1 MLNRENKTAITRK
14 GMVSN
19 RLNKFSIRKYTV
31 GTASILVGTTLI
43 FGLGNQE
50 AKAAEST
57 NKELNEATT
66 SASDNQSSGKVD
78 MQQLNQEDNTKNDNQ
93 KEMVS
98 SQGNETTSNGNKS
111 IEKESVQ
118 STTGNKVEVS
128 TAKSDEQASPK
139 STNEDLN
146 TKQTISNQEALQPDL
161 QENKSVVNA
170 QPTNEENKKVDAKTE
185 STTLNVKSDAI
196 KSNAETLVDNN
207 SNSNNEN
214 NADIILPK
222 STAPKRLNTRMRM
235 AAIQPNS
242 TDSKNVN
249 DLITSNTTLTVVDA
263 DNSKTIVPAQDYLSL
278 KSQIT
283 VDDKVKSGDY
293 FTIKYSDT
301 VQVYGL
307 NPEDIKNIGDIKD
320 PNNGETIA
328 TAKHDTANNLI
339 TYTFTDY
346 VDRFNSVKMGIN
358 YSIYMDAD
366 TIPVDKKDVPFS
378 VTIGNQITTTT
389 ADITYP
395 AYKEADNNSIGSAFT
410 ETVSHVGN
418 VEDPGYYNQVVYV
431 NPMDKDLKG
440 AKLKV
445 EAYHPKYPT
454 NIGQINQNVTNIKI
468 YRVPEGYTLNKG
480 YDVNT
485 NDLVDVTDEFK
496 NKMTYGSNQSV
507 NLDFG
512 DITSAYVVMVNTKF
526 QYTNSESPTLVQMAT
541 LSSTGNKSVSTGNAL
556 GFTNN
561 QSGGAGQEVYKIG
574 NYVWEDTNKNGVQE
588 LGEKGVG
595 NVTVTVFDNNTNTKV
610 GEAVTKEDGSYLIPN
625 LPNGDYRVE
634 FSNLPKGYEVTPSKQ
649 GNNEELD
656 SNGLS
661 SVITVNGKDNLSAD
675 LGIYKPKYN
684 LGDYVW
690 EDTNKNGIQ
699 DQDEKGIS
707 GVTVTLKDENGNVLK
722 TVTTDADGKYK
733 FTDLDN
739 GNYKVEF
746 TTPEGYTP
754 TTVTSGSDIE
764 KDSNGLTTTGV
775 INGADNMTLD
785 SGFYKTPKYNLGNY
799 VWEDTNKDGKQDST
813 EKGISG
819 VTVTLKNEN
828 GEVLQTT
835 KTDKD
840 GKYQFTG
847 LENGTYKVEFE
858 TPSGYTPTQVGSG
871 TDEGIDSNGTSTT
884 GVIKDKDNDTIDS
897 GFYKPTYNLGDYVW
911 EDTNKNG
918 VQDKDEKGISGVTV
932 TLKDENDKVLKTV
945 TTDENGKY
953 QFTDLNNGTYKVE
966 FETPS
971 GYTPTSVTSGNDT
984 EKDSNGL
991 TTTGVIKD
999 ADNMT
1004 LDSGFYK
1011 TPKYS
1016 LGDYVWYDSN
1026 KDGKQD
1032 STEKGIK
1039 DVKVTLLNEKGEVIG
1054 TTKTDENGKYRFDN
1068 LDSGKYKVI
1077 FEKSAGYLPTKVNG
1091 TTDGEKDSNGSSVT
1105 VKINGKDDMSLD
1117 TGFYKEPKYNLGDYV
1132 WEDTNKDG
1140 IQDANEPGI
1149 KDVKV
1154 TLKDSTGKV
1163 IGTTTTDA
1171 SGKYKFTDLD
1181 NGNYTVEF
1189 ETPAGYTPTVKNTTA
1204 EDKDSNGLT
1213 TTGVIKD
1220 ADNMTLD
1227 SGFYKTP
1234 KYSLGDY
1241 VWYDSNK
1248 DG

>member
-66 SASDNQSSGKVD
+66 SASDNQSSDKVD

-98 SQGNETTSNGNKS
+98 SQGNETTSNGNKL

-161 QENKSVVNA
+161 QENKSVVNV

-196 KSNAETLVDNN
+196 KSNDETLVDNN

-222 STAPKRLNTRMRM
+222 STAPKRLNTRMRI
-235 AAIQPNS
+235 AAVQPSS
-242 TDSKNVN
+242 TEAKNVN

-263 DNSKTIVPAQDYLSL
+263 DKNNKIVPAQDYLSL

-328 TAKHDTANNLI
+328 AAKHDTANNLI

-346 VDRFNSVKMGIN
+346 VDRFNSVQMGIN

-366 TIPVDKKDVPFS
+366 TIPVSKNDVEFN
-378 VTIGNQITTTT
+378 VTIGNTTTKTT
-389 ADITYP
+389 ANIQYP
-395 AYKEADNNSIGSAFT
+395 DYVVNEKNSIGSAFT

-418 VEDPGYYNQVVYV
+418 KENPGYYKQTIYV
-431 NPMDKDLKG
+431 NPSENSLTN

-445 EAYHPKYPT
+445 QAYHSSYPN
-454 NIGQINQNVTNIKI
+454 NIGQINKDVTDIKI
-468 YRVPEGYTLNKG
+468 YQVPKGYTLNKG

-485 NDLVDVTDEFK
+485 KELTDVTNQYLQK
-496 NKMTYGSNQSV
+496 ITYGDNNSAV
-507 NLDFG
+507 IDFG
-512 DITSAYVVMVNTKF
+512 NADSAYVVMVNTKF

-1054 TTKTDENGKYRFDN
+1054 TTKTDENGKYCFDN

-1077 FEKSAGYLPTKVNG
+1077 FEKPAGLTQTG
-1091 TTDGEKDSNGSSVT
+1091 TNTTEDDKDADGGEVDVTITDH
-1105 VKINGKDDMSLD
+1105 DD
-1117 TGFYKEPKYNLGDYV
+1117 
-1132 WEDTNKDG
+1132 
-1140 IQDANEPGI
+1140 
-1149 KDVKV
+1149 
-1154 TLKDSTGKV
+1154 
-1163 IGTTTTDA
+1163 
-1171 SGKYKFTDLD
+1171 FTLD
-1181 NGNYTVEF
+1181 NGYF
-1189 ETPAGYTPTVKNTTA
+1189 
-1204 EDKDSNGLT
+1204 
-1213 TTGVIKD
+1213 
-1220 ADNMTLD
+1220 
-1227 SGFYKTP
+1227 
-1234 KYSLGDY
+1234 
-1241 VWYDSNK
+1241 
-1248 DG
+1248 

>member
-66 SASDNQSSGKVD
+66 SASDNQSSDKVD

-98 SQGNETTSNGNKS
+98 SQGNETTSNGNKL

-161 QENKSVVNA
+161 QENKSVVNV

-196 KSNAETLVDNN
+196 KSNDETLVDNN

-222 STAPKRLNTRMRM
+222 STAPKRLNTRMRI
-235 AAIQPNS
+235 AAVQPSS
-242 TDSKNVN
+242 TEAKNVN

-263 DNSKTIVPAQDYLSL
+263 DKNNKIVPAQDYLSL

-346 VDRFNSVKMGIN
+346 VDRFNSVQMGIN

-366 TIPVDKKDVPFS
+366 TIPVSKNDVEFN
-378 VTIGNQITTTT
+378 VTIGNTTTKTT
-389 ADITYP
+389 ANIQYP
-395 AYKEADNNSIGSAFT
+395 DYVVNEKNSIGSAFT

-418 VEDPGYYNQVVYV
+418 KENPGYYKQTIYV
-431 NPMDKDLKG
+431 NPSENSLTN

-445 EAYHPKYPT
+445 QAYHSSYPN
-454 NIGQINQNVTNIKI
+454 NIGQINKDVTDIKI
-468 YRVPEGYTLNKG
+468 YQVPKGYTLNKG

-485 NDLVDVTDEFK
+485 KELTDVTNQYLQK
-496 NKMTYGSNQSV
+496 ITYGDNNSAV
-507 NLDFG
+507 IDFG
-512 DITSAYVVMVNTKF
+512 NADSAYVVMVNTKF

-984 EKDSNGL
+984 DKDSNGL

-1039 DVKVTLLNEKGEVIG
+1039 DVTVTLQNEKGEVIG

-1068 LDSGKYKVI
+1068 LDSG
-1077 FEKSAGYLPTKVNG
+1077 
-1091 TTDGEKDSNGSSVT
+1091 
-1105 VKINGKDDMSLD
+1105 
-1117 TGFYKEPKYNLGDYV
+1117 
-1132 WEDTNKDG
+1132 
-1140 IQDANEPGI
+1140 
-1149 KDVKV
+1149 
-1154 TLKDSTGKV
+1154 
-1163 IGTTTTDA
+1163 
-1171 SGKYKFTDLD
+1171 
-1181 NGNYTVEF
+1181 
-1189 ETPAGYTPTVKNTTA
+1189 
-1204 EDKDSNGLT
+1204 
-1213 TTGVIKD
+1213 
-1220 ADNMTLD
+1220 
-1227 SGFYKTP
+1227 
-1234 KYSLGDY
+1234 
-1241 VWYDSNK
+1241 
-1248 DG
+1248 

>member
-50 AKAAEST
+50 AKAAEVT
-57 NKELNEATT
+57 NKEMKEDAT
-66 SASDNQSSGKVD
+66 SVNNDQVSKKVD
-78 MQQLNQEDNTKNDNQ
+78 TEQLNNDSNTRKVDREQLKDENINKVANQKEVTRVENSVASEKNNNSQPSENGKLQTSDVKKTEDNNATSDDQVTTTVNSQQLNTDN
-93 KEMVS
+93 
-98 SQGNETTSNGNKS
+98 TTSNATMSSAPINVSKDDLKINS
-111 IEKESVQ
+111 EVVKNV
-118 STTGNKVEVS
+118 VEN
-128 TAKSDEQASPK
+128 SD
-139 STNEDLN
+139 N
-146 TKQTISNQEALQPDL
+146 TD
-161 QENKSVVNA
+161 NA
-170 QPTNEENKKVDAKTE
+170 NG
-185 STTLNVKSDAI
+185 SD
-196 KSNAETLVDNN
+196 V
-207 SNSNNEN
+207 
-214 NADIILPK
+214 ILPK

-1077 FEKSAGYLPTKVNG
+1077 FEK
-1091 TTDGEKDSNGSSVT
+1091 
-1105 VKINGKDDMSLD
+1105 
-1117 TGFYKEPKYNLGDYV
+1117 
-1132 WEDTNKDG
+1132 
-1140 IQDANEPGI
+1140 
-1149 KDVKV
+1149 
-1154 TLKDSTGKV
+1154 
-1163 IGTTTTDA
+1163 
-1171 SGKYKFTDLD
+1171 
-1181 NGNYTVEF
+1181 
-1189 ETPAGYTPTVKNTTA
+1189 PAGLTQTGTNT
-1204 EDKDSNGLT
+1204 
-1213 TTGVIKD
+1213 
-1220 ADNMTLD
+1220 
-1227 SGFYKTP
+1227 
-1234 KYSLGDY
+1234 
-1241 VWYDSNK
+1241 
-1248 DG
+1248 

>member
-66 SASDNQSSGKVD
+66 SASDNQSSDKVD

-98 SQGNETTSNGNKS
+98 SQGNETTSNGNKL

-161 QENKSVVNA
+161 QENKSVVNV

-196 KSNAETLVDNN
+196 KSNDETLVDNN

-222 STAPKRLNTRMRM
+222 STAPKRLNTRMRI
-235 AAIQPNS
+235 AAVQPSS
-242 TDSKNVN
+242 TEAKNVN

-263 DNSKTIVPAQDYLSL
+263 DKNNKIVPAQDYLAL
-278 KSQIT
+278 KSQIK

-346 VDRFNSVKMGIN
+346 VDRFNSVQMGIN

-366 TIPVDKKDVPFS
+366 TIPVSKNDVEFN
-378 VTIGNQITTTT
+378 VTIGNTTTKTT
-389 ADITYP
+389 ANIQYP
-395 AYKEADNNSIGSAFT
+395 DYVSRDNNSIGSAFT
-410 ETVSHVGN
+410 ETVSHAGN
-418 VEDPGYYNQVVYV
+418 AEDPGYYIQTVYV
-431 NPMDKDLKG
+431 NPSEKTLTN

-445 EAYHPKYPT
+445 EAYHKDYPD
-454 NIGQINQNVTNIKI
+454 NVGQINKNVTKIKI
-468 YRVPEGYTLNKG
+468 YQAPKDYVLNKG

-485 NDLVDVTDEFK
+485 NQLIDVTEQFK
-496 NKMTYGSNQSV
+496 DKITYGTNDSV
-507 NLDFG
+507 NVDFG
-512 DITSAYVVMVNTKF
+512 SINNSYVVMVDTKF
-526 QYTNSESPTLVQMAT
+526 EFTTSESPTLVQMAT
-541 LSSTGNKSVSTGNAL
+541 LTSDGNRSVSTGNAL

-574 NYVWEDTNKNGVQE
+574 NYVWEDTNKNGIQE
-588 LGEKGVG
+588 LGEVGVKGV
-595 NVTVTVFDNNTNTKV
+595 TVVAYDNKTNKEV
-610 GEAVTKEDGSYLIPN
+610 GRTITDEKGGYLIPN

-733 FTDLDN
+733 FTDLGN

-1054 TTKTDENGKYRFDN
+1054 TTTTDENGKYRFDN

-1077 FEKSAGYLPTKVNG
+1077 FEK
-1091 TTDGEKDSNGSSVT
+1091 
-1105 VKINGKDDMSLD
+1105 
-1117 TGFYKEPKYNLGDYV
+1117 
-1132 WEDTNKDG
+1132 
-1140 IQDANEPGI
+1140 
-1149 KDVKV
+1149 
-1154 TLKDSTGKV
+1154 
-1163 IGTTTTDA
+1163 
-1171 SGKYKFTDLD
+1171 
-1181 NGNYTVEF
+1181 
-1189 ETPAGYTPTVKNTTA
+1189 PAGLTQTVTNTT
-1204 EDKDSNGLT
+1204 EDD
-1213 TTGVIKD
+1213 KD
-1220 ADNMTLD
+1220 ADGGEVDVTITDHDDFTLD
-1227 SGFYKTP
+1227 
-1234 KYSLGDY
+1234 
-1241 VWYDSNK
+1241 
-1248 DG
+1248 

>member
-66 SASDNQSSGKVD
+66 SASDNQSSDKVD

-98 SQGNETTSNGNKS
+98 SQGNETTSNGNKL

-161 QENKSVVNA
+161 QENKSVVNV

-196 KSNAETLVDNN
+196 KSNDETLVDNN

-222 STAPKRLNTRMRM
+222 STAPKRLNTRMRI
-235 AAIQPNS
+235 AAVQPSS
-242 TDSKNVN
+242 TEAKNVN

-263 DNSKTIVPAQDYLSL
+263 DKNNKIVPAQDYLSL

-346 VDRFNSVKMGIN
+346 VDRFNSVQMGIN

-366 TIPVDKKDVPFS
+366 TIPVSKNDVEFN
-378 VTIGNQITTTT
+378 VTIGNTTTKTT
-389 ADITYP
+389 ANIQYP
-395 AYKEADNNSIGSAFT
+395 DYVVNEKNSIGSAFT

-418 VEDPGYYNQVVYV
+418 KENPGYYKQTIYV
-431 NPMDKDLKG
+431 NPSENSLTN

-445 EAYHPKYPT
+445 QAYHSSYPN
-454 NIGQINQNVTNIKI
+454 NIGQINKDVTDIKI
-468 YRVPEGYTLNKG
+468 YQVPKGYTLNKG

-485 NDLVDVTDEFK
+485 KELTDVTNQYLQK
-496 NKMTYGSNQSV
+496 ITYGDNNSAV
-507 NLDFG
+507 IDFG
-512 DITSAYVVMVNTKF
+512 NADSAYVVMVNTKF

-1054 TTKTDENGKYRFDN
+1054 TTKTDENGKYCFDN
-1068 LDSGKYKVI
+1068 LDSGKYK
-1077 FEKSAGYLPTKVNG
+1077 
-1091 TTDGEKDSNGSSVT
+1091 
-1105 VKINGKDDMSLD
+1105 
-1117 TGFYKEPKYNLGDYV
+1117 
-1132 WEDTNKDG
+1132 
-1140 IQDANEPGI
+1140 
-1149 KDVKV
+1149 
-1154 TLKDSTGKV
+1154 
-1163 IGTTTTDA
+1163 
-1171 SGKYKFTDLD
+1171 
-1181 NGNYTVEF
+1181 
-1189 ETPAGYTPTVKNTTA
+1189 
-1204 EDKDSNGLT
+1204 
-1213 TTGVIKD
+1213 
-1220 ADNMTLD
+1220 
-1227 SGFYKTP
+1227 
-1234 KYSLGDY
+1234 
-1241 VWYDSNK
+1241 
-1248 DG
+1248 

>member
-66 SASDNQSSGKVD
+66 SASDNQSSDKVD

-222 STAPKRLNTRMRM
+222 STAPKRLNTRMRI
-235 AAIQPNS
+235 AAVQPSS
-242 TDSKNVN
+242 TEAKNVN

-263 DNSKTIVPAQDYLSL
+263 DKNNKIVPAQDYLEL
-278 KSQIT
+278 KSQIK

-346 VDRFNSVKMGIN
+346 VDRFNSVQMGIN

-366 TIPVDKKDVPFS
+366 TIPVSKNDVEFN
-378 VTIGNQITTTT
+378 VTIGNTTTKTT
-389 ADITYP
+389 ANIQYP
-395 AYKEADNNSIGSAFT
+395 DYVVNEKNSIGSAFT
-410 ETVSHVGN
+410 ETVSHIGN
-418 VEDPGYYNQVVYV
+418 KENPGYYKQTIYV
-431 NPMDKDLKG
+431 NPSENSLTN

-445 EAYHPKYPT
+445 QAYHSSYPN
-454 NIGQINQNVTNIKI
+454 NIGQINKEVTDIKI
-468 YRVPEGYTLNKG
+468 YQVPKGYTLNKG

-485 NDLVDVTDEFK
+485 KELTDVTNQYLQK
-496 NKMTYGSNQSV
+496 ITYGDNNSAV
-507 NLDFG
+507 IDFG
-512 DITSAYVVMVNTKF
+512 NADSAYVVMVNTKF
-526 QYTNSESPTLVQMAT
+526 QYTTSESPTLVQMVT
-541 LSSTGNKSVSTGNAL
+541 LSSDNSKSASMGNAL

-945 TTDENGKY
+945 TTDEKGKY

-1077 FEKSAGYLPTKVNG
+1077 FEK
-1091 TTDGEKDSNGSSVT
+1091 
-1105 VKINGKDDMSLD
+1105 
-1117 TGFYKEPKYNLGDYV
+1117 
-1132 WEDTNKDG
+1132 
-1140 IQDANEPGI
+1140 
-1149 KDVKV
+1149 
-1154 TLKDSTGKV
+1154 
-1163 IGTTTTDA
+1163 
-1171 SGKYKFTDLD
+1171 
-1181 NGNYTVEF
+1181 
-1189 ETPAGYTPTVKNTTA
+1189 
-1204 EDKDSNGLT
+1204 
-1213 TTGVIKD
+1213 
-1220 ADNMTLD
+1220 
-1227 SGFYKTP
+1227 
-1234 KYSLGDY
+1234 
-1241 VWYDSNK
+1241 
-1248 DG
+1248 

>member
-1 MLNRENKTAITRK
+1 MLNRENKTAMTRK

-43 FGLGNQE
+43 FGIGSQE
-50 AKAAEST
+50 AKAAEVT
-57 NKELNEATT
+57 NKEMKEDAT
-66 SASDNQSSGKVD
+66 SVNNDQVSKKVD
-78 MQQLNQEDNTKNDNQ
+78 TGQLNKDGNTSKVDTEQLNDENINKVANQKEVTRVENSVASEKNNNSQPSENGKLQTSDVKKTEDNNATSDDQVTTTVNSQQLNTDN
-93 KEMVS
+93 
-98 SQGNETTSNGNKS
+98 TTSNATMSAAPINVSKDDLKINS
-111 IEKESVQ
+111 E
-118 STTGNKVEVS
+118 EVRNVGE
-128 TAKSDEQASPK
+128 KSD
-139 STNEDLN
+139 N
-146 TKQTISNQEALQPDL
+146 TD
-161 QENKSVVNA
+161 NA
-170 QPTNEENKKVDAKTE
+170 NG
-185 STTLNVKSDAI
+185 SDVI
-196 KSNAETLVDNN
+196 M
-207 SNSNNEN
+207 
-214 NADIILPK
+214 PK
-222 STAPKRLNTRMRM
+222 STAPKRLNTRMRI
-235 AAIQPNS
+235 AAVQPSS

-249 DLITSNTTLTVVDA
+249 NLITSTTTLTVVDA
-263 DNSKTIVPAQDYLSL
+263 DKNNKIVPAQDYLAL
-278 KSQIT
+278 KSQIK

-346 VDRFNSVKMGIN
+346 VDRFNSVQMGIN

-366 TIPVDKKDVPFS
+366 TIPVSKNDVEFN
-378 VTIGNQITTTT
+378 VTIGNDTTKTT
-389 ADITYP
+389 ANIQYP
-395 AYKEADNNSIGSAFT
+395 DYVVNEKNSIGSAFT

-418 VEDPGYYNQVVYV
+418 KENPGYYKQTIYV
-431 NPMDKDLKG
+431 NPSENSLTN

-445 EAYHPKYPT
+445 QAYHSSYPN
-454 NIGQINQNVTNIKI
+454 NIGQINKEVTDIKI
-468 YRVPEGYTLNKG
+468 YQVPKGYTLNKG

-485 NDLVDVTDEFK
+485 KELTDVTNQYLQK
-496 NKMTYGSNQSV
+496 ITYGDNNSAV
-507 NLDFG
+507 IDFG
-512 DITSAYVVMVNTKF
+512 NADSAYVVMVNTKF
-526 QYTNSESPTLVQMAT
+526 QYTTSESPTLVQMVT
-541 LSSTGNKSVSTGNAL
+541 LSSDNSKSASMGNAL

-634 FSNLPKGYEVTPSKQ
+634 FSNLPQGYEVTPSKQ

-656 SNGLS
+656 SNGVS

-858 TPSGYTPTQVGSG
+858 TPLGYTPTQVGSG

-1077 FEKSAGYLPTKVNG
+1077 FEK
-1091 TTDGEKDSNGSSVT
+1091 
-1105 VKINGKDDMSLD
+1105 
-1117 TGFYKEPKYNLGDYV
+1117 
-1132 WEDTNKDG
+1132 
-1140 IQDANEPGI
+1140 
-1149 KDVKV
+1149 
-1154 TLKDSTGKV
+1154 
-1163 IGTTTTDA
+1163 
-1171 SGKYKFTDLD
+1171 
-1181 NGNYTVEF
+1181 
-1189 ETPAGYTPTVKNTTA
+1189 PAG
-1204 EDKDSNGLT
+1204 LT
-1213 TTGVIKD
+1213 QTG
-1220 ADNMTLD
+1220 
-1227 SGFYKTP
+1227 
-1234 KYSLGDY
+1234 
-1241 VWYDSNK
+1241 
-1248 DG
+1248 

>member
-66 SASDNQSSGKVD
+66 SASDNQSSDKVD

-98 SQGNETTSNGNKS
+98 SQGNETTSNGNKL

-161 QENKSVVNA
+161 QENKSVVNV

-196 KSNAETLVDNN
+196 KSNDETLVDNN

-222 STAPKRLNTRMRM
+222 STAPKRLNTRMRI
-235 AAIQPNS
+235 AAVQPSS
-242 TDSKNVN
+242 TEAKNVN

-263 DNSKTIVPAQDYLSL
+263 DKNNKIVPAQDYLAL
-278 KSQIT
+278 KSQIK

-346 VDRFNSVKMGIN
+346 VDRFNSVQMGIN

-366 TIPVDKKDVPFS
+366 TIPVSKNDVEFN
-378 VTIGNQITTTT
+378 VTIGNTTTKTT
-389 ADITYP
+389 ANIQYP
-395 AYKEADNNSIGSAFT
+395 DYVSRDNNSIGSAFT
-410 ETVSHVGN
+410 ETVSHAGN
-418 VEDPGYYNQVVYV
+418 AEDPGYYIQTVYV
-431 NPMDKDLKG
+431 NPSEKTLTN

-445 EAYHPKYPT
+445 EAYHKDYPD
-454 NIGQINQNVTNIKI
+454 NVGQINKNVTKIKI
-468 YRVPEGYTLNKG
+468 YQAPKDYVLNKG

-485 NDLVDVTDEFK
+485 NQLIDVTEQFK
-496 NKMTYGSNQSV
+496 DKITYGTNDSV
-507 NLDFG
+507 NVDFG
-512 DITSAYVVMVNTKF
+512 SINNSYVVMVDTKF
-526 QYTNSESPTLVQMAT
+526 EFTTSESPTLVQMAT
-541 LSSTGNKSVSTGNAL
+541 LTSDGNRSVSTGNAL

-574 NYVWEDTNKNGVQE
+574 NYVWEDTNKNGIQE
-588 LGEKGVG
+588 LGEVGVKGV
-595 NVTVTVFDNNTNTKV
+595 TVVAYDNKTNKEV
-610 GEAVTKEDGSYLIPN
+610 GRTITDEKGGYLIPN

-733 FTDLDN
+733 FTDLGN

-1054 TTKTDENGKYRFDN
+1054 TTTTDENGKYRFDN

-1077 FEKSAGYLPTKVNG
+1077 FEKPAGLTQTG
-1091 TTDGEKDSNGSSVT
+1091 TNTTEDDKDADGGEVDVTITDH
-1105 VKINGKDDMSLD
+1105 DD
-1117 TGFYKEPKYNLGDYV
+1117 
-1132 WEDTNKDG
+1132 
-1140 IQDANEPGI
+1140 
-1149 KDVKV
+1149 
-1154 TLKDSTGKV
+1154 
-1163 IGTTTTDA
+1163 
-1171 SGKYKFTDLD
+1171 FTLD
-1181 NGNYTVEF
+1181 NGYF
-1189 ETPAGYTPTVKNTTA
+1189 
-1204 EDKDSNGLT
+1204 
-1213 TTGVIKD
+1213 
-1220 ADNMTLD
+1220 
-1227 SGFYKTP
+1227 
-1234 KYSLGDY
+1234 
-1241 VWYDSNK
+1241 
-1248 DG
+1248 

>member
-66 SASDNQSSGKVD
+66 SASDNQSSDKVD

-222 STAPKRLNTRMRM
+222 STAPKRLNTRMRI
-235 AAIQPNS
+235 AAVQPSS
-242 TDSKNVN
+242 TEAKNVN

-263 DNSKTIVPAQDYLSL
+263 DKNNKIVPAQDYLEL
-278 KSQIT
+278 KSQIK

-346 VDRFNSVKMGIN
+346 VDRFNSVQMGIN

-366 TIPVDKKDVPFS
+366 TIPVSKNDVEFN
-378 VTIGNQITTTT
+378 VTIGNTTTKTT
-389 ADITYP
+389 ANIQYP
-395 AYKEADNNSIGSAFT
+395 DYVVNEKNSIGSAFT

-418 VEDPGYYNQVVYV
+418 KENPGYYKQTIYV
-431 NPMDKDLKG
+431 NPSENSLTN

-445 EAYHPKYPT
+445 QAYHSSYPN
-454 NIGQINQNVTNIKI
+454 NIGQINKEVTDIKI
-468 YRVPEGYTLNKG
+468 YQVPKGYTLNKG

-485 NDLVDVTDEFK
+485 KELTDVTNQYLQK
-496 NKMTYGSNQSV
+496 ITYGDNNSAV
-507 NLDFG
+507 IDFG
-512 DITSAYVVMVNTKF
+512 NADSAYVVMVNTKF
-526 QYTNSESPTLVQMAT
+526 QYTTSESPTLVQMVT
-541 LSSTGNKSVSTGNAL
+541 LSSDNSKSASMGNAL

-707 GVTVTLKDENGNVLK
+707 GVTVTLKEENGNVLK

-991 TTTGVIKD
+991 TTTG
-999 ADNMT
+999 
-1004 LDSGFYK
+1004 
-1011 TPKYS
+1011 
-1016 LGDYVWYDSN
+1016 
-1026 KDGKQD
+1026 
-1032 STEKGIK
+1032 
-1039 DVKVTLLNEKGEVIG
+1039 
-1054 TTKTDENGKYRFDN
+1054 
-1068 LDSGKYKVI
+1068 
-1077 FEKSAGYLPTKVNG
+1077 
-1091 TTDGEKDSNGSSVT
+1091 
-1105 VKINGKDDMSLD
+1105 
-1117 TGFYKEPKYNLGDYV
+1117 
-1132 WEDTNKDG
+1132 
-1140 IQDANEPGI
+1140 
-1149 KDVKV
+1149 
-1154 TLKDSTGKV
+1154 
-1163 IGTTTTDA
+1163 
-1171 SGKYKFTDLD
+1171 
-1181 NGNYTVEF
+1181 
-1189 ETPAGYTPTVKNTTA
+1189 
-1204 EDKDSNGLT
+1204 
-1213 TTGVIKD
+1213 
-1220 ADNMTLD
+1220 
-1227 SGFYKTP
+1227 
-1234 KYSLGDY
+1234 
-1241 VWYDSNK
+1241 
-1248 DG
+1248 

>member
-66 SASDNQSSGKVD
+66 SASDNQSSDKVD

-98 SQGNETTSNGNKS
+98 SQGNETTSNGNKL

-161 QENKSVVNA
+161 QENKSVVNV

-196 KSNAETLVDNN
+196 KSNDETLVDNN

-222 STAPKRLNTRMRM
+222 STAPKRLNTRMRI
-235 AAIQPNS
+235 AAVQPSS
-242 TDSKNVN
+242 TEAKNVN

-263 DNSKTIVPAQDYLSL
+263 DKNNKIVPAQDYLSL

-346 VDRFNSVKMGIN
+346 VDRFNSVQMGIN

-366 TIPVDKKDVPFS
+366 TIPVSKNDVEFN
-378 VTIGNQITTTT
+378 VTIGNTTTKTT
-389 ADITYP
+389 ANIQYP
-395 AYKEADNNSIGSAFT
+395 DYVVNEKNSIGSAFT

-418 VEDPGYYNQVVYV
+418 KENPGYYKQTIYV
-431 NPMDKDLKG
+431 NPSENSLTN

-445 EAYHPKYPT
+445 QAYHSSYPN
-454 NIGQINQNVTNIKI
+454 NIGQINKDVTDIKI
-468 YRVPEGYTLNKG
+468 YQVPKGYTLNKG

-485 NDLVDVTDEFK
+485 KELTDVTNQYLQK
-496 NKMTYGSNQSV
+496 ITYGDNNSAV
-507 NLDFG
+507 IDFG
-512 DITSAYVVMVNTKF
+512 NADSAYVVMVNTKF

-1054 TTKTDENGKYRFDN
+1054 TTK
-1068 LDSGKYKVI
+1068 
-1077 FEKSAGYLPTKVNG
+1077 
-1091 TTDGEKDSNGSSVT
+1091 
-1105 VKINGKDDMSLD
+1105 
-1117 TGFYKEPKYNLGDYV
+1117 
-1132 WEDTNKDG
+1132 
-1140 IQDANEPGI
+1140 
-1149 KDVKV
+1149 
-1154 TLKDSTGKV
+1154 
-1163 IGTTTTDA
+1163 
-1171 SGKYKFTDLD
+1171 
-1181 NGNYTVEF
+1181 
-1189 ETPAGYTPTVKNTTA
+1189 
-1204 EDKDSNGLT
+1204 
-1213 TTGVIKD
+1213 
-1220 ADNMTLD
+1220 
-1227 SGFYKTP
+1227 
-1234 KYSLGDY
+1234 
-1241 VWYDSNK
+1241 
-1248 DG
+1248 

>member
-66 SASDNQSSGKVD
+66 SASDNQSSDKVD

-98 SQGNETTSNGNKS
+98 SQGNETTSNGNKL

-161 QENKSVVNA
+161 QENKSVVNV

-196 KSNAETLVDNN
+196 KSNDETLVDNN

-222 STAPKRLNTRMRM
+222 STAPKRLNTRMRI
-235 AAIQPNS
+235 AAVQPSS
-242 TDSKNVN
+242 TEAKNVN

-263 DNSKTIVPAQDYLSL
+263 DKNNKIVPAQDYLSL

-346 VDRFNSVKMGIN
+346 VDRFNSVQMGIN

-366 TIPVDKKDVPFS
+366 TIPVSKNDVEFN
-378 VTIGNQITTTT
+378 VTIGNTTTKTT
-389 ADITYP
+389 ANIQYP
-395 AYKEADNNSIGSAFT
+395 DYVVNEKNSIGSAFT

-418 VEDPGYYNQVVYV
+418 KENPGYYKQTIYV
-431 NPMDKDLKG
+431 NPSENSLTN

-445 EAYHPKYPT
+445 QAYHSSYPN
-454 NIGQINQNVTNIKI
+454 NIGQINKDVTDIKI
-468 YRVPEGYTLNKG
+468 YQVPKGYTLNKG

-485 NDLVDVTDEFK
+485 KELTDVTNQYLQK
-496 NKMTYGSNQSV
+496 ITYGDNNSAV
-507 NLDFG
+507 IDFG
-512 DITSAYVVMVNTKF
+512 NADSAYVVMVNTKF

-1016 LGDYVWYDSN
+1016 LGDYV
-1026 KDGKQD
+1026 
-1032 STEKGIK
+1032 
-1039 DVKVTLLNEKGEVIG
+1039 
-1054 TTKTDENGKYRFDN
+1054 
-1068 LDSGKYKVI
+1068 
-1077 FEKSAGYLPTKVNG
+1077 
-1091 TTDGEKDSNGSSVT
+1091 
-1105 VKINGKDDMSLD
+1105 
-1117 TGFYKEPKYNLGDYV
+1117 
-1132 WEDTNKDG
+1132 
-1140 IQDANEPGI
+1140 
-1149 KDVKV
+1149 
-1154 TLKDSTGKV
+1154 
-1163 IGTTTTDA
+1163 
-1171 SGKYKFTDLD
+1171 
-1181 NGNYTVEF
+1181 
-1189 ETPAGYTPTVKNTTA
+1189 
-1204 EDKDSNGLT
+1204 
-1213 TTGVIKD
+1213 
-1220 ADNMTLD
+1220 
-1227 SGFYKTP
+1227 
-1234 KYSLGDY
+1234 
-1241 VWYDSNK
+1241 
-1248 DG
+1248 

>member
-66 SASDNQSSGKVD
+66 SASDNQSSDKVD

-98 SQGNETTSNGNKS
+98 SQGNETTSNGNKL

-161 QENKSVVNA
+161 QENKSVVNV

-196 KSNAETLVDNN
+196 KSNDETLVDNN

-222 STAPKRLNTRMRM
+222 STAPKRLNTRMRI
-235 AAIQPNS
+235 AAVQPSS
-242 TDSKNVN
+242 TEAKNVN

-263 DNSKTIVPAQDYLSL
+263 DKNNKIVPAQDYLSL

-346 VDRFNSVKMGIN
+346 VDRFNSVQMGIN

-366 TIPVDKKDVPFS
+366 TIPVSKNDVEFN
-378 VTIGNQITTTT
+378 VTIGNTTTKTT
-389 ADITYP
+389 ANIQYP
-395 AYKEADNNSIGSAFT
+395 DYVVNEKNSIGSAFT

-418 VEDPGYYNQVVYV
+418 KENPGYYKQTIYV
-431 NPMDKDLKG
+431 NPSENSLTN

-445 EAYHPKYPT
+445 QAYHSSYPN
-454 NIGQINQNVTNIKI
+454 NIGQINKDVTDIKI
-468 YRVPEGYTLNKG
+468 YQVPKGYTLNKG

-485 NDLVDVTDEFK
+485 KELTDVTNQYLQK
-496 NKMTYGSNQSV
+496 ITYGDNNSAV
-507 NLDFG
+507 IDFG
-512 DITSAYVVMVNTKF
+512 NADSAYVVMVNTKF

-1054 TTKTDENGKYRFDN
+1054 TTKTDENGKYCFDN

-1077 FEKSAGYLPTKVNG
+1077 FEK
-1091 TTDGEKDSNGSSVT
+1091 
-1105 VKINGKDDMSLD
+1105 
-1117 TGFYKEPKYNLGDYV
+1117 
-1132 WEDTNKDG
+1132 
-1140 IQDANEPGI
+1140 
-1149 KDVKV
+1149 
-1154 TLKDSTGKV
+1154 
-1163 IGTTTTDA
+1163 
-1171 SGKYKFTDLD
+1171 
-1181 NGNYTVEF
+1181 
-1189 ETPAGYTPTVKNTTA
+1189 PAGLTQTGTNTT
-1204 EDKDSNGLT
+1204 EDD
-1213 TTGVIKD
+1213 KD
-1220 ADNMTLD
+1220 AD
-1227 SGFYKTP
+1227 G
-1234 KYSLGDY
+1234 GE
-1241 VWYDSNK
+1241 V
-1248 DG
+1248 

>member
-1 MLNRENKTAITRK
+1 MLNRENKTAMTRK

-43 FGLGNQE
+43 FGIGSQE
-50 AKAAEST
+50 AKAAEVT
-57 NKELNEATT
+57 NKEMKEDAT
-66 SASDNQSSGKVD
+66 SVNNDQVSKKVD
-78 MQQLNQEDNTKNDNQ
+78 TGQLNKDGNTSKVDTEQLNDENINKVANQKEVTRVENSVASEKNNNSQPSENGKLQTSDVKKTEDNNATSDDQVTTTVNSQQLNTDN
-93 KEMVS
+93 
-98 SQGNETTSNGNKS
+98 TTSNATMSAAPINVSKDDLKINS
-111 IEKESVQ
+111 E
-118 STTGNKVEVS
+118 EVRNVGE
-128 TAKSDEQASPK
+128 KSD
-139 STNEDLN
+139 N
-146 TKQTISNQEALQPDL
+146 TD
-161 QENKSVVNA
+161 NA
-170 QPTNEENKKVDAKTE
+170 NG
-185 STTLNVKSDAI
+185 SDVI
-196 KSNAETLVDNN
+196 M
-207 SNSNNEN
+207 
-214 NADIILPK
+214 PK
-222 STAPKRLNTRMRM
+222 STAPKRLNTRMRI
-235 AAIQPNS
+235 AAVQPSS

-249 DLITSNTTLTVVDA
+249 NLITSTTTLTVVDA
-263 DNSKTIVPAQDYLSL
+263 DKNNKIVPAQDYLAL
-278 KSQIT
+278 KSQIK

-346 VDRFNSVKMGIN
+346 VDRFNSVQMGIN

-366 TIPVDKKDVPFS
+366 TIPVSKNDVEFN
-378 VTIGNQITTTT
+378 VTIGNDTTKTT
-389 ADITYP
+389 ANIQYP
-395 AYKEADNNSIGSAFT
+395 DYVVNEKNSIGSAFT

-418 VEDPGYYNQVVYV
+418 KENPGYYKQTIYV
-431 NPMDKDLKG
+431 NPSENSLTN

-445 EAYHPKYPT
+445 QAYHSSYPN
-454 NIGQINQNVTNIKI
+454 NIGQINKEVTDIKI
-468 YRVPEGYTLNKG
+468 YQVPKGYTLNKG

-485 NDLVDVTDEFK
+485 KELTDVTNQYLQK
-496 NKMTYGSNQSV
+496 ITYGDNNSAV
-507 NLDFG
+507 IDFG
-512 DITSAYVVMVNTKF
+512 NADSAYVVMVNTKF
-526 QYTNSESPTLVQMAT
+526 QYTTSESPTLVQMVT
-541 LSSTGNKSVSTGNAL
+541 LSSDNSKSASMGNAL

-634 FSNLPKGYEVTPSKQ
+634 FSNLPQGYEVTPSKQ

-656 SNGLS
+656 SNGVS

-858 TPSGYTPTQVGSG
+858 TPLGYTPTQVGSG

-1077 FEKSAGYLPTKVNG
+1077 FEK
-1091 TTDGEKDSNGSSVT
+1091 
-1105 VKINGKDDMSLD
+1105 
-1117 TGFYKEPKYNLGDYV
+1117 
-1132 WEDTNKDG
+1132 
-1140 IQDANEPGI
+1140 
-1149 KDVKV
+1149 
-1154 TLKDSTGKV
+1154 
-1163 IGTTTTDA
+1163 
-1171 SGKYKFTDLD
+1171 
-1181 NGNYTVEF
+1181 
-1189 ETPAGYTPTVKNTTA
+1189 PAG
-1204 EDKDSNGLT
+1204 LT
-1213 TTGVIKD
+1213 Q
-1220 ADNMTLD
+1220 
-1227 SGFYKTP
+1227 
-1234 KYSLGDY
+1234 
-1241 VWYDSNK
+1241 
-1248 DG
+1248 

>member
-66 SASDNQSSGKVD
+66 SASDNQSSDKVD

-98 SQGNETTSNGNKS
+98 SQGNETTSNGNKL

-161 QENKSVVNA
+161 QENKSVVNV

-249 DLITSNTTLTVVDA
+249 NLITSTTTLTVVDA
-263 DNSKTIVPAQDYLSL
+263 DKNNKTVPAQDYLTL
-278 KSQIT
+278 KSQIK

-346 VDRFNSVKMGIN
+346 VDRFNSVQMGIN

-366 TIPVDKKDVPFS
+366 TIPVSKNDVEFN
-378 VTIGNQITTTT
+378 VTIGNTTTKTT
-389 ADITYP
+389 ANIQYP
-395 AYKEADNNSIGSAFT
+395 DYVSRDNNSIGSAFT
-410 ETVSHVGN
+410 ETVSHAGN
-418 VEDPGYYNQVVYV
+418 AEDPGHYIQTVYV
-431 NPMDKDLKG
+431 NPSEKTLTN

-445 EAYHPKYPT
+445 EAYHKDYPD
-454 NIGQINQNVTNIKI
+454 NVGQINKNVTKIKI
-468 YRVPEGYTLNKG
+468 YQAPKDYVLNKG

-485 NDLVDVTDEFK
+485 NQLIDVTEQFK
-496 NKMTYGSNQSV
+496 DKITYGTNDSV
-507 NLDFG
+507 NVDFG
-512 DITSAYVVMVNTKF
+512 SINNSYVVMVDTKF
-526 QYTNSESPTLVQMAT
+526 EFTTSESPTLVQMAT
-541 LSSTGNKSVSTGNAL
+541 LTSDGNRSVSTGNAL

-1077 FEKSAGYLPTKVNG
+1077 FEK
-1091 TTDGEKDSNGSSVT
+1091 
-1105 VKINGKDDMSLD
+1105 
-1117 TGFYKEPKYNLGDYV
+1117 
-1132 WEDTNKDG
+1132 
-1140 IQDANEPGI
+1140 
-1149 KDVKV
+1149 
-1154 TLKDSTGKV
+1154 
-1163 IGTTTTDA
+1163 
-1171 SGKYKFTDLD
+1171 
-1181 NGNYTVEF
+1181 
-1189 ETPAGYTPTVKNTTA
+1189 PAGLTQTGTNTT
-1204 EDKDSNGLT
+1204 EDDKD
-1213 TTGVIKD
+1213 
-1220 ADNMTLD
+1220 
-1227 SGFYKTP
+1227 
-1234 KYSLGDY
+1234 
-1241 VWYDSNK
+1241 
-1248 DG
+1248 

>member
-66 SASDNQSSGKVD
+66 SASDNQSSDKVD

-98 SQGNETTSNGNKS
+98 SQGNETTSNGNKL

-161 QENKSVVNA
+161 QENKSVVNV

-249 DLITSNTTLTVVDA
+249 NLITSTTTLTVVDA
-263 DNSKTIVPAQDYLSL
+263 DKNNKIVPAQDYLTL
-278 KSQIT
+278 KSQIK

-346 VDRFNSVKMGIN
+346 VDRFNSVQMGIN

-366 TIPVDKKDVPFS
+366 TIPVSKNDVEFN
-378 VTIGNQITTTT
+378 VTIGNTTTKTT
-389 ADITYP
+389 ANIQYP
-395 AYKEADNNSIGSAFT
+395 DYVSRDNNSIGSAFT
-410 ETVSHVGN
+410 ETVSHAGN
-418 VEDPGYYNQVVYV
+418 AEDPGYYIQTVYV
-431 NPMDKDLKG
+431 NPSEKTLTN

-445 EAYHPKYPT
+445 EAYHKDYPD
-454 NIGQINQNVTNIKI
+454 NVGQINKNVTKIKI
-468 YRVPEGYTLNKG
+468 YQAPKDYVLNKG

-485 NDLVDVTDEFK
+485 NQLIDVTEQFK
-496 NKMTYGSNQSV
+496 DKITYGTNDSV
-507 NLDFG
+507 NVDFG
-512 DITSAYVVMVNTKF
+512 SINNSYVVMVDTKF
-526 QYTNSESPTLVQMAT
+526 EFTTSESPTLVQMAT
-541 LSSTGNKSVSTGNAL
+541 LTSDGNRSVSTGNAL

-1039 DVKVTLLNEKGEVIG
+1039 DV
-1054 TTKTDENGKYRFDN
+1054 
-1068 LDSGKYKVI
+1068 
-1077 FEKSAGYLPTKVNG
+1077 
-1091 TTDGEKDSNGSSVT
+1091 
-1105 VKINGKDDMSLD
+1105 
-1117 TGFYKEPKYNLGDYV
+1117 
-1132 WEDTNKDG
+1132 
-1140 IQDANEPGI
+1140 
-1149 KDVKV
+1149 
-1154 TLKDSTGKV
+1154 
-1163 IGTTTTDA
+1163 
-1171 SGKYKFTDLD
+1171 
-1181 NGNYTVEF
+1181 
-1189 ETPAGYTPTVKNTTA
+1189 
-1204 EDKDSNGLT
+1204 
-1213 TTGVIKD
+1213 
-1220 ADNMTLD
+1220 
-1227 SGFYKTP
+1227 
-1234 KYSLGDY
+1234 
-1241 VWYDSNK
+1241 
-1248 DG
+1248 

>member
-66 SASDNQSSGKVD
+66 SASDNQSSDKVD

-98 SQGNETTSNGNKS
+98 SQGNETTSNGNKL

-161 QENKSVVNA
+161 QENKSVVNV

-196 KSNAETLVDNN
+196 KSNDETLVDNN

-222 STAPKRLNTRMRM
+222 STAPKRLNTRMRI
-235 AAIQPNS
+235 AAVQPSS
-242 TDSKNVN
+242 TEAKNVN

-263 DNSKTIVPAQDYLSL
+263 DKNNKIVPAQDYLSL

-346 VDRFNSVKMGIN
+346 VDRFNSVQMGIN

-366 TIPVDKKDVPFS
+366 TIPVSKNDVEFN
-378 VTIGNQITTTT
+378 VTIGNTTTKTT
-389 ADITYP
+389 ANIQYP
-395 AYKEADNNSIGSAFT
+395 DYVVNEKNSIGSAFT

-418 VEDPGYYNQVVYV
+418 KENPGYYKQTIYV
-431 NPMDKDLKG
+431 NPSENSLTN

-445 EAYHPKYPT
+445 QAYHSSYPN
-454 NIGQINQNVTNIKI
+454 NIGQINKDVTDIKI
-468 YRVPEGYTLNKG
+468 YQVPKGYTLNKG

-485 NDLVDVTDEFK
+485 KELTDVTNQYLQK
-496 NKMTYGSNQSV
+496 ITYGDNNSAV
-507 NLDFG
+507 IDFG
-512 DITSAYVVMVNTKF
+512 NADSAYVVMVNTKF

-945 TTDENGKY
+945 TTDESGKY

-1054 TTKTDENGKYRFDN
+1054 TTKTDENGKYCFDN

-1077 FEKSAGYLPTKVNG
+1077 FEK
-1091 TTDGEKDSNGSSVT
+1091 
-1105 VKINGKDDMSLD
+1105 
-1117 TGFYKEPKYNLGDYV
+1117 
-1132 WEDTNKDG
+1132 
-1140 IQDANEPGI
+1140 
-1149 KDVKV
+1149 
-1154 TLKDSTGKV
+1154 
-1163 IGTTTTDA
+1163 
-1171 SGKYKFTDLD
+1171 
-1181 NGNYTVEF
+1181 
-1189 ETPAGYTPTVKNTTA
+1189 PAGLTQTGTNTT
-1204 EDKDSNGLT
+1204 
-1213 TTGVIKD
+1213 
-1220 ADNMTLD
+1220 
-1227 SGFYKTP
+1227 
-1234 KYSLGDY
+1234 
-1241 VWYDSNK
+1241 
-1248 DG
+1248 

>member
-1 MLNRENKTAITRK
+1 TRK

-66 SASDNQSSGKVD
+66 SASDNQSSDKVD

-161 QENKSVVNA
+161 QENKSVVNV

-196 KSNAETLVDNN
+196 KSNDETLVDNN

-222 STAPKRLNTRMRM
+222 STAPKRLNTRMRI
-235 AAIQPNS
+235 AAVQPSS
-242 TDSKNVN
+242 TEAKNVN

-263 DNSKTIVPAQDYLSL
+263 DKNNKIVPAQDYLAL

-346 VDRFNSVKMGIN
+346 VDRFNSVQMGIN

-366 TIPVDKKDVPFS
+366 TIPVSKNDVEFN
-378 VTIGNQITTTT
+378 VTIGNTTTKTT
-389 ADITYP
+389 ANIQYP
-395 AYKEADNNSIGSAFT
+395 DYVSRDNNSIGSAFT
-410 ETVSHVGN
+410 ETVSHAGN
-418 VEDPGYYNQVVYV
+418 AEDPGYYIQTVYV
-431 NPMDKDLKG
+431 NPSEKSLTN

-445 EAYHPKYPT
+445 EAYHKDYPD
-454 NIGQINQNVTNIKI
+454 NVGQINKNVTKIKI
-468 YRVPEGYTLNKG
+468 YQAPKDYVLNKG

-485 NDLVDVTDEFK
+485 NQLIDVTEQFK
-496 NKMTYGSNQSV
+496 DKITYGTNDSV
-507 NLDFG
+507 NVDFG
-512 DITSAYVVMVNTKF
+512 SINNSYVVMVDTKF
-526 QYTNSESPTLVQMAT
+526 EYTTSESPTLVQMAT
-541 LSSTGNKSVSTGNAL
+541 LTSDGNRSVSTGNAL

-574 NYVWEDTNKNGVQE
+574 NYVWEDTNKNGIQE
-588 LGEKGVG
+588 LGEVGVKGV
-595 NVTVTVFDNNTNTKV
+595 TVVAYDNKTNKEV
-610 GEAVTKEDGSYLIPN
+610 GRTITDEKGGYLIPN

-634 FSNLPKGYEVTPSKQ
+634 FSNLPQGYEVTPSKQ

-656 SNGLS
+656 SNGVS

-707 GVTVTLKDENGNVLK
+707 GVTVTLKDESGNVLK

-1077 FEKSAGYLPTKVNG
+1077 FEK
-1091 TTDGEKDSNGSSVT
+1091 
-1105 VKINGKDDMSLD
+1105 
-1117 TGFYKEPKYNLGDYV
+1117 
-1132 WEDTNKDG
+1132 
-1140 IQDANEPGI
+1140 
-1149 KDVKV
+1149 
-1154 TLKDSTGKV
+1154 
-1163 IGTTTTDA
+1163 
-1171 SGKYKFTDLD
+1171 
-1181 NGNYTVEF
+1181 
-1189 ETPAGYTPTVKNTTA
+1189 PAGLTQTGTNTT
-1204 EDKDSNGLT
+1204 EDD
-1213 TTGVIKD
+1213 KD
-1220 ADNMTLD
+1220 ADGGEVDVTITDHDDFTFDNGYFEEDTSD
-1227 SGFYKTP
+1227 S
-1234 KYSLGDY
+1234 
-1241 VWYDSNK
+1241 DS
-1248 DG
+1248 DS

>member
-66 SASDNQSSGKVD
+66 SASDNQSSDKVD

-222 STAPKRLNTRMRM
+222 STAPKRLNTRMRI
-235 AAIQPNS
+235 AAVQPSS
-242 TDSKNVN
+242 TEAKNVN

-263 DNSKTIVPAQDYLSL
+263 DKNNKIVPAQDYLEL
-278 KSQIT
+278 KSQIK

-346 VDRFNSVKMGIN
+346 VDRFNSVQMGIN

-366 TIPVDKKDVPFS
+366 TIPVSKNDVEFN
-378 VTIGNQITTTT
+378 VTIGNTTTKTT
-389 ADITYP
+389 ANIQYP
-395 AYKEADNNSIGSAFT
+395 DYVVNEKNSIGSAFT

-418 VEDPGYYNQVVYV
+418 KENPGYYKQTIYV
-431 NPMDKDLKG
+431 NPSENSLTN

-445 EAYHPKYPT
+445 QAYHSSYPN
-454 NIGQINQNVTNIKI
+454 NIGQINKEVTDIKI
-468 YRVPEGYTLNKG
+468 YQVPKGYTLNKG

-485 NDLVDVTDEFK
+485 KELTDVTNQYLHK
-496 NKMTYGSNQSV
+496 ITYGDNNSAV
-507 NLDFG
+507 IDFG
-512 DITSAYVVMVNTKF
+512 NADSAYVVMVNTKF
-526 QYTNSESPTLVQMAT
+526 QYTTSESPTLVQMVT
-541 LSSTGNKSVSTGNAL
+541 LSSDNSKSASMGNAL

-1077 FEKSAGYLPTKVNG
+1077 FEK
-1091 TTDGEKDSNGSSVT
+1091 
-1105 VKINGKDDMSLD
+1105 
-1117 TGFYKEPKYNLGDYV
+1117 
-1132 WEDTNKDG
+1132 
-1140 IQDANEPGI
+1140 
-1149 KDVKV
+1149 
-1154 TLKDSTGKV
+1154 
-1163 IGTTTTDA
+1163 
-1171 SGKYKFTDLD
+1171 
-1181 NGNYTVEF
+1181 
-1189 ETPAGYTPTVKNTTA
+1189 PAGLTQTGTNTT
-1204 EDKDSNGLT
+1204 EDD
-1213 TTGVIKD
+1213 KD
-1220 ADNMTLD
+1220 ADGGEVDVTITD
-1227 SGFYKTP
+1227 H
-1234 KYSLGDY
+1234 D
-1241 VWYDSNK
+1241 
-1248 DG
+1248 

>member
-66 SASDNQSSGKVD
+66 SASDNQSSDKVD

-98 SQGNETTSNGNKS
+98 SQGNETTSNGNKL

-161 QENKSVVNA
+161 QENKSVVNV

-196 KSNAETLVDNN
+196 KSNDETLVDNN

-222 STAPKRLNTRMRM
+222 STAPKRLNTRMRI
-235 AAIQPNS
+235 AAVQPSS
-242 TDSKNVN
+242 TEAKNVN

-263 DNSKTIVPAQDYLSL
+263 DKNNKIVPAQDYLSL

-346 VDRFNSVKMGIN
+346 VDRFNSVQMGIN

-366 TIPVDKKDVPFS
+366 TIPVSKNDVEFN
-378 VTIGNQITTTT
+378 VTIGNTTTKTT
-389 ADITYP
+389 ANIQYP
-395 AYKEADNNSIGSAFT
+395 DYVVNEKNSIGSAFT

-418 VEDPGYYNQVVYV
+418 KENPGYYKQTIYV
-431 NPMDKDLKG
+431 NPSENSLTN

-445 EAYHPKYPT
+445 QAYHSSYPN
-454 NIGQINQNVTNIKI
+454 NIGQINKDVTDIKI
-468 YRVPEGYTLNKG
+468 YQVPKGYTLNKG

-485 NDLVDVTDEFK
+485 KELTDVTNQYLQK
-496 NKMTYGSNQSV
+496 ITYGDNNSAV
-507 NLDFG
+507 IDFG
-512 DITSAYVVMVNTKF
+512 NADSAYVVMVNTKF

-1054 TTKTDENGKYRFDN
+1054 TTKTDENGKYCFDN

-1077 FEKSAGYLPTKVNG
+1077 FEKPAGLTQTG
-1091 TTDGEKDSNGSSVT
+1091 TNTTEDDKDADGGEVDVTITDH
-1105 VKINGKDDMSLD
+1105 DD
-1117 TGFYKEPKYNLGDYV
+1117 
-1132 WEDTNKDG
+1132 
-1140 IQDANEPGI
+1140 
-1149 KDVKV
+1149 
-1154 TLKDSTGKV
+1154 
-1163 IGTTTTDA
+1163 
-1171 SGKYKFTDLD
+1171 FTLD
-1181 NGNYTVEF
+1181 NGYYEE
-1189 ETPAGYTPTVKNTTA
+1189 ETS
-1204 EDKDSNGLT
+1204 DS
-1213 TTGVIKD
+1213 
-1220 ADNMTLD
+1220 D
-1227 SGFYKTP
+1227 S
-1234 KYSLGDY
+1234 
-1241 VWYDSNK
+1241 
-1248 DG
+1248 

>member
-66 SASDNQSSGKVD
+66 SASDNQSSDKVD

-98 SQGNETTSNGNKS
+98 SQGNETTSNGNKL

-161 QENKSVVNA
+161 QENKSVVNV

-196 KSNAETLVDNN
+196 KSNDETLVDNN

-222 STAPKRLNTRMRM
+222 STAPKRLNTRMRI
-235 AAIQPNS
+235 AAVQPSS
-242 TDSKNVN
+242 TEAKNVN

-263 DNSKTIVPAQDYLSL
+263 DKNNKIVPAQDYLAL
-278 KSQIT
+278 KSQIK

-346 VDRFNSVKMGIN
+346 VDRFNSVQMGIN

-366 TIPVDKKDVPFS
+366 TIPVSKNDVEFN
-378 VTIGNQITTTT
+378 VTIGNTTTKTT
-389 ADITYP
+389 ANIQYP
-395 AYKEADNNSIGSAFT
+395 DYVSRDNNSIGSAFT
-410 ETVSHVGN
+410 ETVSHAGN
-418 VEDPGYYNQVVYV
+418 AEDPGYYIQTVYV
-431 NPMDKDLKG
+431 NPSEKTLTN

-445 EAYHPKYPT
+445 EAYHKDYPD
-454 NIGQINQNVTNIKI
+454 NVGQINKNVTKIKI
-468 YRVPEGYTLNKG
+468 YQAPKDYVLNKG

-485 NDLVDVTDEFK
+485 NQLIDVTEQFK
-496 NKMTYGSNQSV
+496 DKITYGTNDSV
-507 NLDFG
+507 NVDFG
-512 DITSAYVVMVNTKF
+512 SINNSYVVMVDTKF
-526 QYTNSESPTLVQMAT
+526 EFTTSESPTLVQMAT
-541 LSSTGNKSVSTGNAL
+541 LTSDGNRSVSTGNAL

-574 NYVWEDTNKNGVQE
+574 NYVWEDTNKNGIQE
-588 LGEKGVG
+588 LGEVGVKGV
-595 NVTVTVFDNNTNTKV
+595 TVVAYDNKTNKEV
-610 GEAVTKEDGSYLIPN
+610 GRTITDEKGGYLIPN

-699 DQDEKGIS
+699 DQGEKGIS

-733 FTDLDN
+733 FTDLGN

-1054 TTKTDENGKYRFDN
+1054 TTTTDENGKYRFDN

-1077 FEKSAGYLPTKVNG
+1077 FEKPAGLTQTG
-1091 TTDGEKDSNGSSVT
+1091 TNTTEDDKDADGGEVDVTITDH
-1105 VKINGKDDMSLD
+1105 DD
-1117 TGFYKEPKYNLGDYV
+1117 
-1132 WEDTNKDG
+1132 
-1140 IQDANEPGI
+1140 
-1149 KDVKV
+1149 
-1154 TLKDSTGKV
+1154 
-1163 IGTTTTDA
+1163 
-1171 SGKYKFTDLD
+1171 FTLD
-1181 NGNYTVEF
+1181 NGYF
-1189 ETPAGYTPTVKNTTA
+1189 E
-1204 EDKDSNGLT
+1204 EDTSDS
-1213 TTGVIKD
+1213 D
-1220 ADNMTLD
+1220 
-1227 SGFYKTP
+1227 
-1234 KYSLGDY
+1234 
-1241 VWYDSNK
+1241 
-1248 DG
+1248 

>member
-66 SASDNQSSGKVD
+66 SASDNQSSDKVD

-98 SQGNETTSNGNKS
+98 SQGNETTSNGNKL

-161 QENKSVVNA
+161 QENKSVVNV

-196 KSNAETLVDNN
+196 KSNDETLVDNN

-222 STAPKRLNTRMRM
+222 STAPKRLNTRMRI
-235 AAIQPNS
+235 AAVQPSS
-242 TDSKNVN
+242 TEAKNVN

-263 DNSKTIVPAQDYLSL
+263 DKNNKIVPAQDYLAL
-278 KSQIT
+278 KSQIK

-346 VDRFNSVKMGIN
+346 VDRFNSVQMGIN

-366 TIPVDKKDVPFS
+366 TIPVSKNDVEFN
-378 VTIGNQITTTT
+378 VTIGNTTTKTT
-389 ADITYP
+389 ANIQYP
-395 AYKEADNNSIGSAFT
+395 DYVSRDNNSIGSAFT
-410 ETVSHVGN
+410 ETVSHAGN
-418 VEDPGYYNQVVYV
+418 AEDPGYYIQTVYV
-431 NPMDKDLKG
+431 NPSEKTLTN

-445 EAYHPKYPT
+445 EAYHKDYPD
-454 NIGQINQNVTNIKI
+454 NVGQINKNVTKIKI
-468 YRVPEGYTLNKG
+468 YQAPKDYILNKG

-485 NDLVDVTDEFK
+485 NQLIDVTEQFK
-496 NKMTYGSNQSV
+496 DKITYGTNDSV
-507 NLDFG
+507 NVDFG
-512 DITSAYVVMVNTKF
+512 SINNSYVVMVDTKF
-526 QYTNSESPTLVQMAT
+526 EFTTSESPTLVQMAT
-541 LSSTGNKSVSTGNAL
+541 LTSDGNRSVSTGNAL

-574 NYVWEDTNKNGVQE
+574 NYVWEDTNKNGIQE
-588 LGEKGVG
+588 LGEVGVKGV
-595 NVTVTVFDNNTNTKV
+595 TVVAYDNKTNKEV
-610 GEAVTKEDGSYLIPN
+610 GRTITDEKGGYLIPN

-733 FTDLDN
+733 FTDLGN

-1054 TTKTDENGKYRFDN
+1054 TTTTDENGKYRFDN

-1077 FEKSAGYLPTKVNG
+1077 FEK
-1091 TTDGEKDSNGSSVT
+1091 
-1105 VKINGKDDMSLD
+1105 
-1117 TGFYKEPKYNLGDYV
+1117 
-1132 WEDTNKDG
+1132 
-1140 IQDANEPGI
+1140 
-1149 KDVKV
+1149 
-1154 TLKDSTGKV
+1154 
-1163 IGTTTTDA
+1163 
-1171 SGKYKFTDLD
+1171 
-1181 NGNYTVEF
+1181 
-1189 ETPAGYTPTVKNTTA
+1189 PAG
-1204 EDKDSNGLT
+1204 LT
-1213 TTGVIKD
+1213 QT
-1220 ADNMTLD
+1220 
-1227 SGFYKTP
+1227 
-1234 KYSLGDY
+1234 
-1241 VWYDSNK
+1241 
-1248 DG
+1248 

>member
-485 NDLVDVTDEFK
+485 NDLIDVTDEFK

-739 GNYKVEF
+739 GNYKVVF

-1077 FEKSAGYLPTKVNG
+1077 FEK
-1091 TTDGEKDSNGSSVT
+1091 
-1105 VKINGKDDMSLD
+1105 
-1117 TGFYKEPKYNLGDYV
+1117 
-1132 WEDTNKDG
+1132 
-1140 IQDANEPGI
+1140 
-1149 KDVKV
+1149 
-1154 TLKDSTGKV
+1154 
-1163 IGTTTTDA
+1163 
-1171 SGKYKFTDLD
+1171 
-1181 NGNYTVEF
+1181 
-1189 ETPAGYTPTVKNTTA
+1189 PAG
-1204 EDKDSNGLT
+1204 L
-1213 TTGVIKD
+1213 
-1220 ADNMTLD
+1220 
-1227 SGFYKTP
+1227 
-1234 KYSLGDY
+1234 
-1241 VWYDSNK
+1241 
-1248 DG
+1248 

>member
-1 MLNRENKTAITRK
+1 MLNRENKTAMTRK

-57 NKELNEATT
+57 NKELNETTT
-66 SASDNQSSGKVD
+66 SASDNQSNSKVD
-78 MQQLNQEDNTKNDNQ
+78 NQQLNQEDNTKNDNQ
-93 KEMVS
+93 KEMES
-98 SQGNETTSNGNKS
+98 SQGTETTSNDNKALS
-111 IEKESVQ
+111 LENGSVQ

-128 TAKSDEQASPK
+128 TAKSDEQAPPK

-161 QENKSVVNA
+161 QENKSVVNV

-754 TTVTSGSDIE
+754 TTATSGSDIE

-1077 FEKSAGYLPTKVNG
+1077 FEK
-1091 TTDGEKDSNGSSVT
+1091 
-1105 VKINGKDDMSLD
+1105 
-1117 TGFYKEPKYNLGDYV
+1117 
-1132 WEDTNKDG
+1132 
-1140 IQDANEPGI
+1140 
-1149 KDVKV
+1149 
-1154 TLKDSTGKV
+1154 
-1163 IGTTTTDA
+1163 
-1171 SGKYKFTDLD
+1171 
-1181 NGNYTVEF
+1181 
-1189 ETPAGYTPTVKNTTA
+1189 PAGLTQTGTNTT
-1204 EDKDSNGLT
+1204 EDD
-1213 TTGVIKD
+1213 KD
-1220 ADNMTLD
+1220 ADGGEVDVTITD
-1227 SGFYKTP
+1227 H
-1234 KYSLGDY
+1234 
-1241 VWYDSNK
+1241 
-1248 DG
+1248 

>member
-66 SASDNQSSGKVD
+66 SASDNQSSDKVD

-98 SQGNETTSNGNKS
+98 SQGNETTSNGNKL

-161 QENKSVVNA
+161 QENKSVVNV

-196 KSNAETLVDNN
+196 KSNDETLVDNN

-222 STAPKRLNTRMRM
+222 STAPKRLNTRMRI
-235 AAIQPNS
+235 AAVQPSS
-242 TDSKNVN
+242 TEAKNVN

-263 DNSKTIVPAQDYLSL
+263 DKNNKIVPAQDYLAL
-278 KSQIT
+278 KSQIK

-346 VDRFNSVKMGIN
+346 VDRFNSVQMGIN

-366 TIPVDKKDVPFS
+366 TIPVSKNDVEFN
-378 VTIGNQITTTT
+378 VTIGNTTTKTT
-389 ADITYP
+389 ANIQYP
-395 AYKEADNNSIGSAFT
+395 DYVSRDNNSIGSAFT
-410 ETVSHVGN
+410 ETVSHAGN
-418 VEDPGYYNQVVYV
+418 AEDPGYYIQTVYV
-431 NPMDKDLKG
+431 NPSEKTLTN

-445 EAYHPKYPT
+445 EAYHKDYPD
-454 NIGQINQNVTNIKI
+454 NVGQINKNVTKIKI
-468 YRVPEGYTLNKG
+468 YQAPKDYVLNKG

-485 NDLVDVTDEFK
+485 NQLIDVTEQFK
-496 NKMTYGSNQSV
+496 DKITYGTNDSV
-507 NLDFG
+507 NVDFG
-512 DITSAYVVMVNTKF
+512 SINNSYVVMVDTKF
-526 QYTNSESPTLVQMAT
+526 EFTTSESPTLVQMAT
-541 LSSTGNKSVSTGNAL
+541 LTSDGNRSVSTGNAL

-574 NYVWEDTNKNGVQE
+574 NYVWEDTNKNGIQE
-588 LGEKGVG
+588 LGEVGVKGV
-595 NVTVTVFDNNTNTKV
+595 TVVAYDNKTNKEV
-610 GEAVTKEDGSYLIPN
+610 GRTITDEKGGYLIPN

-733 FTDLDN
+733 FTDLGN

-1054 TTKTDENGKYRFDN
+1054 TTTTDENGKYRFDN

-1077 FEKSAGYLPTKVNG
+1077 FEKPAGLTQTG
-1091 TTDGEKDSNGSSVT
+1091 TNTTEDDKGADGGEVDVTITDH
-1105 VKINGKDDMSLD
+1105 DD
-1117 TGFYKEPKYNLGDYV
+1117 
-1132 WEDTNKDG
+1132 
-1140 IQDANEPGI
+1140 
-1149 KDVKV
+1149 
-1154 TLKDSTGKV
+1154 
-1163 IGTTTTDA
+1163 
-1171 SGKYKFTDLD
+1171 FTLD
-1181 NGNYTVEF
+1181 NGYF
-1189 ETPAGYTPTVKNTTA
+1189 E
-1204 EDKDSNGLT
+1204 EDTSDS
-1213 TTGVIKD
+1213 
-1220 ADNMTLD
+1220 D
-1227 SGFYKTP
+1227 S
-1234 KYSLGDY
+1234 
-1241 VWYDSNK
+1241 DS
-1248 DG
+1248 DSDSE

>member
-66 SASDNQSSGKVD
+66 SASDNQSSDKVD

-98 SQGNETTSNGNKS
+98 SQGNETTSNGNKL

-161 QENKSVVNA
+161 QENKSVVNV

-196 KSNAETLVDNN
+196 KSNDETLVDNN

-222 STAPKRLNTRMRM
+222 STAPKRLNTRMRI
-235 AAIQPNS
+235 AAVQPSS
-242 TDSKNVN
+242 TEAKNVN

-263 DNSKTIVPAQDYLSL
+263 DKNNKIVPAQDYLAL
-278 KSQIT
+278 KSQIK

-346 VDRFNSVKMGIN
+346 VDRFNSVQMGIN

-366 TIPVDKKDVPFS
+366 TIPVSKNDVEFN
-378 VTIGNQITTTT
+378 VTIGNTTTKTT
-389 ADITYP
+389 ANIQYP
-395 AYKEADNNSIGSAFT
+395 DYVSRDNNSIGSAFT
-410 ETVSHVGN
+410 ETVSHAGN
-418 VEDPGYYNQVVYV
+418 AEDPGYYIQTVYV
-431 NPMDKDLKG
+431 NPSEKTLTN

-445 EAYHPKYPT
+445 EAYHKDYPD
-454 NIGQINQNVTNIKI
+454 NVGQINKNVTKIKI
-468 YRVPEGYTLNKG
+468 YQAPKDYVLNKG

-485 NDLVDVTDEFK
+485 NQLIDVTEQFK
-496 NKMTYGSNQSV
+496 DKITYGTNDSV
-507 NLDFG
+507 NVDFG
-512 DITSAYVVMVNTKF
+512 SINNSYVVMVDTKF
-526 QYTNSESPTLVQMAT
+526 EFTTSESPTLVQMAT
-541 LSSTGNKSVSTGNAL
+541 LTSDGNRSVSTGNAL

-574 NYVWEDTNKNGVQE
+574 NYVWEDTNKNGIQE
-588 LGEKGVG
+588 LGEVGVKGV
-595 NVTVTVFDNNTNTKV
+595 TVVAYDNKTNKEV
-610 GEAVTKEDGSYLIPN
+610 GRTITDEKGGYLIPN

-733 FTDLDN
+733 FTDLGN

-1054 TTKTDENGKYRFDN
+1054 TTTTDENGKYRFDN

-1077 FEKSAGYLPTKVNG
+1077 FEKPAGLTQTG
-1091 TTDGEKDSNGSSVT
+1091 TNTTEDDKDADGGEVDVTITDH
-1105 VKINGKDDMSLD
+1105 DD
-1117 TGFYKEPKYNLGDYV
+1117 
-1132 WEDTNKDG
+1132 
-1140 IQDANEPGI
+1140 
-1149 KDVKV
+1149 
-1154 TLKDSTGKV
+1154 
-1163 IGTTTTDA
+1163 
-1171 SGKYKFTDLD
+1171 FTLD
-1181 NGNYTVEF
+1181 NGYF
-1189 ETPAGYTPTVKNTTA
+1189 E
-1204 EDKDSNGLT
+1204 EDTSDS
-1213 TTGVIKD
+1213 
-1220 ADNMTLD
+1220 D
-1227 SGFYKTP
+1227 S
-1234 KYSLGDY
+1234 
-1241 VWYDSNK
+1241 DS
-1248 DG
+1248 DSD

>member
-66 SASDNQSSGKVD
+66 SASDNQSSDKVD

-222 STAPKRLNTRMRM
+222 STAPKRLNTRMRI
-235 AAIQPNS
+235 AAVQPSS
-242 TDSKNVN
+242 TEAKNVN

-263 DNSKTIVPAQDYLSL
+263 DKNNKIVPAQDYLEL
-278 KSQIT
+278 KSQIK

-346 VDRFNSVKMGIN
+346 VDRFNSVQMGIN

-366 TIPVDKKDVPFS
+366 TIPVSKNDVEFN
-378 VTIGNQITTTT
+378 VTIGNTTTKTT
-389 ADITYP
+389 ANIQYP
-395 AYKEADNNSIGSAFT
+395 DYVVNEKNSIGSAFT

-418 VEDPGYYNQVVYV
+418 KENPGYYKQTIYV
-431 NPMDKDLKG
+431 NPSENSLTN

-445 EAYHPKYPT
+445 QAYHSSYPN
-454 NIGQINQNVTNIKI
+454 NIGQINKEVTDIKI
-468 YRVPEGYTLNKG
+468 YQVPKGYTLNKG

-485 NDLVDVTDEFK
+485 KELTDVTNQYLQK
-496 NKMTYGSNQSV
+496 ITYGDNNSAV
-507 NLDFG
+507 IDFG
-512 DITSAYVVMVNTKF
+512 NADSAYVVMVNTKF
-526 QYTNSESPTLVQMAT
+526 QYTTSESPTLVQMVT
-541 LSSTGNKSVSTGNAL
+541 LSSDNSKSASMGNAL

-1077 FEKSAGYLPTKVNG
+1077 FEK
-1091 TTDGEKDSNGSSVT
+1091 
-1105 VKINGKDDMSLD
+1105 
-1117 TGFYKEPKYNLGDYV
+1117 
-1132 WEDTNKDG
+1132 
-1140 IQDANEPGI
+1140 
-1149 KDVKV
+1149 
-1154 TLKDSTGKV
+1154 
-1163 IGTTTTDA
+1163 
-1171 SGKYKFTDLD
+1171 
-1181 NGNYTVEF
+1181 
-1189 ETPAGYTPTVKNTTA
+1189 PAG
-1204 EDKDSNGLT
+1204 LT
-1213 TTGVIKD
+1213 QT
-1220 ADNMTLD
+1220 
-1227 SGFYKTP
+1227 
-1234 KYSLGDY
+1234 
-1241 VWYDSNK
+1241 
-1248 DG
+1248 

>member
-66 SASDNQSSGKVD
+66 SASDNQSSDKVD

-222 STAPKRLNTRMRM
+222 STAPKRLNTRMRI
-235 AAIQPNS
+235 AAVQPSS
-242 TDSKNVN
+242 TEAKNVN

-263 DNSKTIVPAQDYLSL
+263 DKNNKIVPAQDYLEL
-278 KSQIT
+278 KSQIK

-346 VDRFNSVKMGIN
+346 VDRFNSVQMGIN

-366 TIPVDKKDVPFS
+366 TIPVSKNDVEFN
-378 VTIGNQITTTT
+378 VTIGNTTTKTT
-389 ADITYP
+389 ANIQYP
-395 AYKEADNNSIGSAFT
+395 DYVVNEKNSIGSAFT

-418 VEDPGYYNQVVYV
+418 KENPGYYKQTIYV
-431 NPMDKDLKG
+431 NPSENSLTN

-445 EAYHPKYPT
+445 QAYHSSYPN
-454 NIGQINQNVTNIKI
+454 NIGQINKEVTDIKI
-468 YRVPEGYTLNKG
+468 YQVPKGYTLNKG

-485 NDLVDVTDEFK
+485 KELTDVTNQYLQK
-496 NKMTYGSNQSV
+496 ITYGDNNSAV
-507 NLDFG
+507 IDFG
-512 DITSAYVVMVNTKF
+512 NADSAYVVMVNTKF
-526 QYTNSESPTLVQMAT
+526 QYTTSESPTLVQMVT
-541 LSSTGNKSVSTGNAL
+541 LSSDNSKSASMGNAL

-1077 FEKSAGYLPTKVNG
+1077 FEKPAGLTQTG
-1091 TTDGEKDSNGSSVT
+1091 TNTTEDDKDADGGEVDVTITDH
-1105 VKINGKDDMSLD
+1105 DD
-1117 TGFYKEPKYNLGDYV
+1117 
-1132 WEDTNKDG
+1132 
-1140 IQDANEPGI
+1140 
-1149 KDVKV
+1149 
-1154 TLKDSTGKV
+1154 
-1163 IGTTTTDA
+1163 
-1171 SGKYKFTDLD
+1171 FTLD
-1181 NGNYTVEF
+1181 NG
-1189 ETPAGYTPTVKNTTA
+1189 
-1204 EDKDSNGLT
+1204 
-1213 TTGVIKD
+1213 
-1220 ADNMTLD
+1220 
-1227 SGFYKTP
+1227 
-1234 KYSLGDY
+1234 
-1241 VWYDSNK
+1241 
-1248 DG
+1248 

>member
-66 SASDNQSSGKVD
+66 SASDNQSSDKVD

-98 SQGNETTSNGNKS
+98 SQGNETTSNGNKL

-161 QENKSVVNA
+161 QENKSVVNV

-196 KSNAETLVDNN
+196 KSNDETLVDNN

-222 STAPKRLNTRMRM
+222 STAPKRLNTRMRI
-235 AAIQPNS
+235 AAVQPSS
-242 TDSKNVN
+242 TEAKNVN

-263 DNSKTIVPAQDYLSL
+263 DKNNKIVPAQDYLSL

-346 VDRFNSVKMGIN
+346 VDRFNSVQMGIN

-366 TIPVDKKDVPFS
+366 TIPVSKNDVEFN
-378 VTIGNQITTTT
+378 VTIGNTTTKTT
-389 ADITYP
+389 ANIQYP
-395 AYKEADNNSIGSAFT
+395 DYVVNEKNSIGSAFT

-418 VEDPGYYNQVVYV
+418 KENPGYYKQTIYV
-431 NPMDKDLKG
+431 NPSENSLTN

-445 EAYHPKYPT
+445 QAYHSSYPN
-454 NIGQINQNVTNIKI
+454 NIGQINKDVTDIKI
-468 YRVPEGYTLNKG
+468 YQVPKGYTLNKG

-485 NDLVDVTDEFK
+485 KELTDVTNQYLQK
-496 NKMTYGSNQSV
+496 ITYGDNNSAV
-507 NLDFG
+507 IDFG
-512 DITSAYVVMVNTKF
+512 NADSAYVVMVNTKF

-840 GKYQFTG
+840 GKYKFTG

-1054 TTKTDENGKYRFDN
+1054 TTKTDENGKYCFDN

-1077 FEKSAGYLPTKVNG
+1077 FEK
-1091 TTDGEKDSNGSSVT
+1091 
-1105 VKINGKDDMSLD
+1105 
-1117 TGFYKEPKYNLGDYV
+1117 
-1132 WEDTNKDG
+1132 
-1140 IQDANEPGI
+1140 
-1149 KDVKV
+1149 
-1154 TLKDSTGKV
+1154 
-1163 IGTTTTDA
+1163 
-1171 SGKYKFTDLD
+1171 
-1181 NGNYTVEF
+1181 
-1189 ETPAGYTPTVKNTTA
+1189 PAGLTQTGTNTT
-1204 EDKDSNGLT
+1204 EDD
-1213 TTGVIKD
+1213 KD
-1220 ADNMTLD
+1220 AD
-1227 SGFYKTP
+1227 G
-1234 KYSLGDY
+1234 
-1241 VWYDSNK
+1241 
-1248 DG
+1248 

>member
-19 RLNKFSIRKYTV
+19 RLNKFSIRKYTG

-66 SASDNQSSGKVD
+66 SASDNQSSDKVD

-98 SQGNETTSNGNKS
+98 SQGNETTSNGNKL

-161 QENKSVVNA
+161 QENKSVVNV

-196 KSNAETLVDNN
+196 KSNDETLVDNN

-222 STAPKRLNTRMRM
+222 STAPKRLNTRMRI
-235 AAIQPNS
+235 AAVQPSS
-242 TDSKNVN
+242 TEAKNVN

-263 DNSKTIVPAQDYLSL
+263 DKNNKIVPAQDYLSL

-346 VDRFNSVKMGIN
+346 VDRFNSVQMGIN

-366 TIPVDKKDVPFS
+366 TIPVSKNDVEFN
-378 VTIGNQITTTT
+378 VTIGNTTTKTT
-389 ADITYP
+389 ANIQYP
-395 AYKEADNNSIGSAFT
+395 DYVVNEKNSIGSAFT

-418 VEDPGYYNQVVYV
+418 KENPGYYKQTIYV
-431 NPMDKDLKG
+431 NPSENSLTN

-445 EAYHPKYPT
+445 QAYHSSYPN
-454 NIGQINQNVTNIKI
+454 NIGQINKDVTDIKI
-468 YRVPEGYTLNKG
+468 YQVPKGYTLNKG

-485 NDLVDVTDEFK
+485 KELTDVTNQYLQK
-496 NKMTYGSNQSV
+496 ITYGDNNSAV
-507 NLDFG
+507 IDFG
-512 DITSAYVVMVNTKF
+512 NADSAYVVMVNTKF

-1054 TTKTDENGKYRFDN
+1054 TTKTDENGKYCFDN

-1077 FEKSAGYLPTKVNG
+1077 FEK
-1091 TTDGEKDSNGSSVT
+1091 
-1105 VKINGKDDMSLD
+1105 
-1117 TGFYKEPKYNLGDYV
+1117 
-1132 WEDTNKDG
+1132 
-1140 IQDANEPGI
+1140 
-1149 KDVKV
+1149 
-1154 TLKDSTGKV
+1154 
-1163 IGTTTTDA
+1163 
-1171 SGKYKFTDLD
+1171 
-1181 NGNYTVEF
+1181 
-1189 ETPAGYTPTVKNTTA
+1189 PAG
-1204 EDKDSNGLT
+1204 LT
-1213 TTGVIKD
+1213 QT
-1220 ADNMTLD
+1220 
-1227 SGFYKTP
+1227 
-1234 KYSLGDY
+1234 
-1241 VWYDSNK
+1241 
-1248 DG
+1248 

>member
-66 SASDNQSSGKVD
+66 SASDNQSSDKVD

-98 SQGNETTSNGNKS
+98 SQGNETTSNGNKL

-161 QENKSVVNA
+161 QENKSVVNV

-196 KSNAETLVDNN
+196 KSNDETLVDNN

-222 STAPKRLNTRMRM
+222 STAPKRLNTRMRI
-235 AAIQPNS
+235 AAVQPSS
-242 TDSKNVN
+242 TEAKNVN

-263 DNSKTIVPAQDYLSL
+263 DKNNKIVPAQDYLAL
-278 KSQIT
+278 KSQIK

-346 VDRFNSVKMGIN
+346 VDRFNSVQMGIN

-366 TIPVDKKDVPFS
+366 TIPVSKNDVEFN
-378 VTIGNQITTTT
+378 VTIGNTTTKTT
-389 ADITYP
+389 ANIQYP
-395 AYKEADNNSIGSAFT
+395 DYVSRDNNSIGSAFT
-410 ETVSHVGN
+410 ETVSHAGN
-418 VEDPGYYNQVVYV
+418 AEDPGYYIQTVYV
-431 NPMDKDLKG
+431 NPSEKTLTN

-445 EAYHPKYPT
+445 EAYHKDYPD
-454 NIGQINQNVTNIKI
+454 NVGQINKNVTKIKI
-468 YRVPEGYTLNKG
+468 YQAPKDYVLNKG

-485 NDLVDVTDEFK
+485 NQLIDVTEQFK
-496 NKMTYGSNQSV
+496 DKITYGTNDSV
-507 NLDFG
+507 NVDFG
-512 DITSAYVVMVNTKF
+512 SINNSYVVMVDTKF
-526 QYTNSESPTLVQMAT
+526 EFTTSESPTLVQMAT
-541 LSSTGNKSVSTGNAL
+541 LTSDGNRSVSTGNAL

-574 NYVWEDTNKNGVQE
+574 NYVWEDTNKNGIQE
-588 LGEKGVG
+588 LGEVGVKGV
-595 NVTVTVFDNNTNTKV
+595 TVVAYDNKTNKEV
-610 GEAVTKEDGSYLIPN
+610 GRTITDEKGGYLIPN

-733 FTDLDN
+733 FTDLGN

-884 GVIKDKDNDTIDS
+884 GVIKDKDNDNDTIDS

-1054 TTKTDENGKYRFDN
+1054 TTTTDENGKYRFDN

-1077 FEKSAGYLPTKVNG
+1077 FEKPAGLTQTG
-1091 TTDGEKDSNGSSVT
+1091 TNTTEDDKDADGGEVDVTITDH
-1105 VKINGKDDMSLD
+1105 DD
-1117 TGFYKEPKYNLGDYV
+1117 
-1132 WEDTNKDG
+1132 
-1140 IQDANEPGI
+1140 
-1149 KDVKV
+1149 
-1154 TLKDSTGKV
+1154 
-1163 IGTTTTDA
+1163 
-1171 SGKYKFTDLD
+1171 FTLD
-1181 NGNYTVEF
+1181 NGYF
-1189 ETPAGYTPTVKNTTA
+1189 E
-1204 EDKDSNGLT
+1204 EDTSDS
-1213 TTGVIKD
+1213 
-1220 ADNMTLD
+1220 D
-1227 SGFYKTP
+1227 S
-1234 KYSLGDY
+1234 
-1241 VWYDSNK
+1241 DS
-1248 DG
+1248 DSDSESDSDSDSDS

>member
-66 SASDNQSSGKVD
+66 SASDNQSSDKVD

-98 SQGNETTSNGNKS
+98 SQGNETTSNGNKL

-161 QENKSVVNA
+161 QENKSVVNV

-196 KSNAETLVDNN
+196 KSNDETLVDNN

-222 STAPKRLNTRMRM
+222 STAPKRLNTRMRI
-235 AAIQPNS
+235 AAVQPSS
-242 TDSKNVN
+242 TEAKNVN

-263 DNSKTIVPAQDYLSL
+263 DKNNKIVPAQDYLAL
-278 KSQIT
+278 KSQIK

-307 NPEDIKNIGDIKD
+307 NLEDIKNIGDIKD

-346 VDRFNSVKMGIN
+346 VDRFNSVQMGIN

-366 TIPVDKKDVPFS
+366 TIPVSKNDVEFN
-378 VTIGNQITTTT
+378 VTIGNTTTKTT
-389 ADITYP
+389 ANIQYP
-395 AYKEADNNSIGSAFT
+395 DYVSRDNNSIGSAFT
-410 ETVSHVGN
+410 ETVSHAGN
-418 VEDPGYYNQVVYV
+418 AEDPGYYIQTVYV
-431 NPMDKDLKG
+431 NPSEKTLTN

-445 EAYHPKYPT
+445 EAYHKDYPD
-454 NIGQINQNVTNIKI
+454 NVGQINKNVTKIKI
-468 YRVPEGYTLNKG
+468 YQAPKDYVLNKG

-485 NDLVDVTDEFK
+485 NQLIDVTEQFK
-496 NKMTYGSNQSV
+496 DKITYGTNDSV
-507 NLDFG
+507 NVDFG
-512 DITSAYVVMVNTKF
+512 SINNSYVVMVDTKF
-526 QYTNSESPTLVQMAT
+526 EFTTSESPTLVQMAT
-541 LSSTGNKSVSTGNAL
+541 LTSDGNRSVSTGNAL

-574 NYVWEDTNKNGVQE
+574 NYVWEDTNKNGIQE
-588 LGEKGVG
+588 LGEVGVKGV
-595 NVTVTVFDNNTNTKV
+595 TVVAYDNKTNKEV
-610 GEAVTKEDGSYLIPN
+610 GRTITDEKGGYLIPN

-733 FTDLDN
+733 FTDLGN

-1054 TTKTDENGKYRFDN
+1054 TTTTDENGKYRFDN

-1077 FEKSAGYLPTKVNG
+1077 FEK
-1091 TTDGEKDSNGSSVT
+1091 
-1105 VKINGKDDMSLD
+1105 
-1117 TGFYKEPKYNLGDYV
+1117 
-1132 WEDTNKDG
+1132 
-1140 IQDANEPGI
+1140 
-1149 KDVKV
+1149 
-1154 TLKDSTGKV
+1154 
-1163 IGTTTTDA
+1163 
-1171 SGKYKFTDLD
+1171 
-1181 NGNYTVEF
+1181 
-1189 ETPAGYTPTVKNTTA
+1189 PAG
-1204 EDKDSNGLT
+1204 LT
-1213 TTGVIKD
+1213 QT
-1220 ADNMTLD
+1220 
-1227 SGFYKTP
+1227 
-1234 KYSLGDY
+1234 
-1241 VWYDSNK
+1241 
-1248 DG
+1248 

>member
-66 SASDNQSSGKVD
+66 SASDNQSSDKVD

-98 SQGNETTSNGNKS
+98 SQGNEPTSNGNKS

-222 STAPKRLNTRMRM
+222 STAPKRLNTRMRI
-235 AAIQPNS
+235 AAVQPSS
-242 TDSKNVN
+242 TEAKNVN

-263 DNSKTIVPAQDYLSL
+263 DKNNKIVPAQDYLEL
-278 KSQIT
+278 KSQIK

-346 VDRFNSVKMGIN
+346 VDRFNSVQMGIN

-366 TIPVDKKDVPFS
+366 TIPVSKNDVEFN
-378 VTIGNQITTTT
+378 VTIGNTTTKTT
-389 ADITYP
+389 ANIQYP
-395 AYKEADNNSIGSAFT
+395 DYVVNEKNSIGSAFT

-418 VEDPGYYNQVVYV
+418 KENPGYYKQTIYV
-431 NPMDKDLKG
+431 NPSENSLTN

-445 EAYHPKYPT
+445 QAYHSSYPN
-454 NIGQINQNVTNIKI
+454 NIGQINKEVTDIKI
-468 YRVPEGYTLNKG
+468 YQVPKGYTLNKG

-485 NDLVDVTDEFK
+485 KELTDVTNQYLHK
-496 NKMTYGSNQSV
+496 ITYGDNNSAV
-507 NLDFG
+507 IDFG
-512 DITSAYVVMVNTKF
+512 NADSAYVVMVNTKF
-526 QYTNSESPTLVQMAT
+526 QYTTSESPTLVQMVT
-541 LSSTGNKSVSTGNAL
+541 LSSDNSKSASMGNAL

-1077 FEKSAGYLPTKVNG
+1077 FEK
-1091 TTDGEKDSNGSSVT
+1091 
-1105 VKINGKDDMSLD
+1105 
-1117 TGFYKEPKYNLGDYV
+1117 
-1132 WEDTNKDG
+1132 
-1140 IQDANEPGI
+1140 
-1149 KDVKV
+1149 
-1154 TLKDSTGKV
+1154 
-1163 IGTTTTDA
+1163 
-1171 SGKYKFTDLD
+1171 
-1181 NGNYTVEF
+1181 
-1189 ETPAGYTPTVKNTTA
+1189 PAG
-1204 EDKDSNGLT
+1204 LT
-1213 TTGVIKD
+1213 QTG
-1220 ADNMTLD
+1220 
-1227 SGFYKTP
+1227 
-1234 KYSLGDY
+1234 
-1241 VWYDSNK
+1241 
-1248 DG
+1248 

>member
-14 GMVSN
+14 GMLSN

-66 SASDNQSSGKVD
+66 SASDNQSSDKVD

-222 STAPKRLNTRMRM
+222 STAPKRLNTRMRI
-235 AAIQPNS
+235 AAVQPSS
-242 TDSKNVN
+242 TEAKNVN

-263 DNSKTIVPAQDYLSL
+263 DKNNKIVPAQDYLEL
-278 KSQIT
+278 KSQIK

-346 VDRFNSVKMGIN
+346 VDRFNSVQMGIN

-366 TIPVDKKDVPFS
+366 TIPVSKNDVEFN
-378 VTIGNQITTTT
+378 VTIGNTTTKTT
-389 ADITYP
+389 ANIQYP
-395 AYKEADNNSIGSAFT
+395 DYVVNEKNSIGSAFT

-418 VEDPGYYNQVVYV
+418 KENPGYYKQTIYV
-431 NPMDKDLKG
+431 NPSENSLTN

-445 EAYHPKYPT
+445 QAYHSSYPN
-454 NIGQINQNVTNIKI
+454 NIGQINKEVTDIKI
-468 YRVPEGYTLNKG
+468 YQVPKGYTLNKG

-485 NDLVDVTDEFK
+485 KELTDVTNQYLQK
-496 NKMTYGSNQSV
+496 ITYGDNNSAV
-507 NLDFG
+507 IDFG
-512 DITSAYVVMVNTKF
+512 NADSAYVVMVNTKF
-526 QYTNSESPTLVQMAT
+526 QYTTSESPTLVQMVT
-541 LSSTGNKSVSTGNAL
+541 LSSDNSKSASMGNAL

-1039 DVKVTLLNEKGEVIG
+1039 DVKVTLL
-1054 TTKTDENGKYRFDN
+1054 
-1068 LDSGKYKVI
+1068 
-1077 FEKSAGYLPTKVNG
+1077 
-1091 TTDGEKDSNGSSVT
+1091 
-1105 VKINGKDDMSLD
+1105 
-1117 TGFYKEPKYNLGDYV
+1117 
-1132 WEDTNKDG
+1132 
-1140 IQDANEPGI
+1140 
-1149 KDVKV
+1149 
-1154 TLKDSTGKV
+1154 
-1163 IGTTTTDA
+1163 
-1171 SGKYKFTDLD
+1171 
-1181 NGNYTVEF
+1181 
-1189 ETPAGYTPTVKNTTA
+1189 
-1204 EDKDSNGLT
+1204 
-1213 TTGVIKD
+1213 
-1220 ADNMTLD
+1220 
-1227 SGFYKTP
+1227 
-1234 KYSLGDY
+1234 
-1241 VWYDSNK
+1241 
-1248 DG
+1248 

>member
-66 SASDNQSSGKVD
+66 SASDNQSSDKVD

-161 QENKSVVNA
+161 QENKSVVNV

-222 STAPKRLNTRMRM
+222 STAPKRLNTRMRI
-235 AAIQPNS
+235 AAVQPSS
-242 TDSKNVN
+242 TEAKNVN

-263 DNSKTIVPAQDYLSL
+263 DKNNKIVPAQDYLSL

-346 VDRFNSVKMGIN
+346 VDRFNSVQMGIN

-366 TIPVDKKDVPFS
+366 TIPVSKNDVEFN
-378 VTIGNQITTTT
+378 VTIGNTTTKTT
-389 ADITYP
+389 ANIQYP
-395 AYKEADNNSIGSAFT
+395 DYVVNEKNSIGSAFT

-418 VEDPGYYNQVVYV
+418 KENPGYYKQTIYV
-431 NPMDKDLKG
+431 NPSENSLTN

-445 EAYHPKYPT
+445 QAYHSSYPN
-454 NIGQINQNVTNIKI
+454 NIGQINKDVTDIKI
-468 YRVPEGYTLNKG
+468 YQVPKGYTLNKG

-485 NDLVDVTDEFK
+485 KELTDVTNQYLQK
-496 NKMTYGSNQSV
+496 ITYGDNNSAV
-507 NLDFG
+507 IDFG
-512 DITSAYVVMVNTKF
+512 NADSAYVVMVNTKF
-526 QYTNSESPTLVQMAT
+526 QYTTSESPTLVQMVT
-541 LSSTGNKSVSTGNAL
+541 LSSDNSKSASMGNAL

-574 NYVWEDTNKNGVQE
+574 NYVWEDTNKNGIQE
-588 LGEKGVG
+588 LGEVGVKGV
-595 NVTVTVFDNNTNTKV
+595 TVVAYDNKTNKEV
-610 GEAVTKEDGSYLIPN
+610 GRTITDEKGGYLIPN

-813 EKGISG
+813 EKGISS

-1068 LDSGKYKVI
+1068 LDSGK
-1077 FEKSAGYLPTKVNG
+1077 
-1091 TTDGEKDSNGSSVT
+1091 
-1105 VKINGKDDMSLD
+1105 
-1117 TGFYKEPKYNLGDYV
+1117 
-1132 WEDTNKDG
+1132 
-1140 IQDANEPGI
+1140 
-1149 KDVKV
+1149 
-1154 TLKDSTGKV
+1154 
-1163 IGTTTTDA
+1163 
-1171 SGKYKFTDLD
+1171 
-1181 NGNYTVEF
+1181 
-1189 ETPAGYTPTVKNTTA
+1189 
-1204 EDKDSNGLT
+1204 
-1213 TTGVIKD
+1213 
-1220 ADNMTLD
+1220 
-1227 SGFYKTP
+1227 
-1234 KYSLGDY
+1234 
-1241 VWYDSNK
+1241 
-1248 DG
+1248 

>member
-739 GNYKVEF
+739 GNYKVVF

-897 GFYKPTYNLGDYVW
+897 GFYKPKYNLGDYVW

-1039 DVKVTLLNEKGEVIG
+1039 DVKGTLLNEKGEVIG

-1077 FEKSAGYLPTKVNG
+1077 FEKPAGLTQTG
-1091 TTDGEKDSNGSSVT
+1091 TNTTEDDKDADGGEVDVTITDH
-1105 VKINGKDDMSLD
+1105 DD
-1117 TGFYKEPKYNLGDYV
+1117 
-1132 WEDTNKDG
+1132 
-1140 IQDANEPGI
+1140 
-1149 KDVKV
+1149 
-1154 TLKDSTGKV
+1154 
-1163 IGTTTTDA
+1163 
-1171 SGKYKFTDLD
+1171 FTLD
-1181 NGNYTVEF
+1181 NGY
-1189 ETPAGYTPTVKNTTA
+1189 
-1204 EDKDSNGLT
+1204 
-1213 TTGVIKD
+1213 
-1220 ADNMTLD
+1220 
-1227 SGFYKTP
+1227 
-1234 KYSLGDY
+1234 
-1241 VWYDSNK
+1241 
-1248 DG
+1248 

>member
-739 GNYKVEF
+739 GNYKVVF

-1068 LDSGKYKVI
+1068 LD
-1077 FEKSAGYLPTKVNG
+1077 
-1091 TTDGEKDSNGSSVT
+1091 
-1105 VKINGKDDMSLD
+1105 
-1117 TGFYKEPKYNLGDYV
+1117 
-1132 WEDTNKDG
+1132 
-1140 IQDANEPGI
+1140 
-1149 KDVKV
+1149 
-1154 TLKDSTGKV
+1154 
-1163 IGTTTTDA
+1163 
-1171 SGKYKFTDLD
+1171 
-1181 NGNYTVEF
+1181 
-1189 ETPAGYTPTVKNTTA
+1189 
-1204 EDKDSNGLT
+1204 
-1213 TTGVIKD
+1213 
-1220 ADNMTLD
+1220 
-1227 SGFYKTP
+1227 
-1234 KYSLGDY
+1234 
-1241 VWYDSNK
+1241 
-1248 DG
+1248 